1 MRCSLTKRTLHQ
13 TLLALVLL
21 CGSVAAQAGIVGSV
35 LGTVS
40 SAVNTVGDT
49 LYTIDY
55 AEYLAWKSCMNTVGR
70 DIDKK
75 ICGRKPPKPE
85 GFDQWYA
92 KLSEQQKRER
102 LKILNDGRPGTRF
115 RLKRPGGGKGPGPL
129 SEGAV
134 LPHPP
139 G

>member
-1 MRCSLTKRTLHQ
+1 MRCSLTKRTLHR
-13 TLLALVLL
+13 TLLALLLL
-21 CGSVAAQAGIVGSV
+21 CIGVPAQAVIGSV
-35 LGTVS
+35 LGVVAS
-40 SAVNTVGDT
+40 GLNTVGDI
-49 LYTIDY
+49 LYTSY
-55 AEYLAWKSCMNTVGR
+55 MAELKTWESCMNTVGR

-85 GFDQWYA
+85 GYDEWYA

-102 LKILNDGRPGTRF
+102 LKILNDGRPGTKF
-115 RLKRPGGGKGPGPL
+115 RLKRLGGGKGPGPL